1 MSENKNDTGITVEK
15 DISVPEDNNAESHP
29 GTIKMLKVFAFIATI
44 CHLFNG
50 FRFLFGTFS
59 SVTEE
64 GKEEILKVAPFA
76 NTWNTILFFIF
87 LLIAFIL
94 CTALAMMS
102 ENRKVGVLLFIGA
115 LTASLIICII
125 SVNIFSSIVPQLHFS
140 EGHALLVVNAN
151 IIIHSLFIGFILL
164 ISLIAVLIAKDY
176 IFKSELPK
184 KEESKI

>member
-29 GTIKMLKVFAFIATI
+29 GTIKMLKVFAFIAII

-50 FRFLFGTFS
+50 FRFLF
-59 SVTEE
+59 V
-64 GKEEILKVAPFA
+64 
-76 NTWNTILFFIF
+76 
-87 LLIAFIL
+87 LIAFIL